1 MNAQTSAARADAATA
16 APVLLREDVG
26 EVAVLTLNRPQ
37 ARNSLSEELLAALS
51 EALAAIAGD
60 RSVRVVVLAANGSAF
75 CAGHDLKQLTAH
87 RSAPDRGRE
96 CCRQVMASGS
106 GRRRAFVGLPK
117 PVIAAVGGPASAA
130 GCQLVASCDLAV
142 ASTAASF
149 ATPGVDIGLFC
160 STPMVALSRNVASK

>member
-1 MNAQTSAARADAATA
+1 MSAQTAPARADAAPA

-37 ARNSLSEELLAALS
+37 ARNSLADELLVALS
-51 EALAAIAGD
+51 DALAAIAGE
-60 RSVRVVVLAANGSAF
+60 RSVRVVVLAANGPVF
-75 CAGHDLKQLTAH
+75 CAGHDLKELTAH

-96 CCRQVMASGS
+96 HFRHVMDACSAMMQAIV
-106 GRRRAFVGLPK
+106 RLPK
-117 PVIAAVGGPASAA
+117 PVIAAVGGTATAA

-149 ATPGVDIGLFC
+149 A
-160 STPMVALSRNVASK
+160 